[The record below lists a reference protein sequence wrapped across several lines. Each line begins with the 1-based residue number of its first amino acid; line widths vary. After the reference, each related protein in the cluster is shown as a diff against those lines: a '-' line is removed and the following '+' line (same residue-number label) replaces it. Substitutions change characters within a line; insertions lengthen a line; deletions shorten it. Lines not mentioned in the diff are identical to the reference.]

1 MILKTGKIEK
11 DIEVCALH
19 SQRKICFGETR
30 IDKIFTWVDASYV
43 VHHNMKSQDGGVI
56 SMVLGVT
63 PCRLIKG
70 SLNIK
75 NSTAAGLVSASNC
88 VPYII

>member
-1 MILKTGKIEK
+1 MTLTNGKIEK
-11 DIEVCALH
+11 YILVCSLH
-19 SQRKICFGETR
+19 PQRKRCFITTNL
-30 IDKIFTWVDASYV
+30 DNIFTWVDVSYA
-43 VHHNMKSQDGGVI
+43 VHHNMKSQDGGVM

>member
-1 MILKTGKIEK
+1 MHPLIKKLFYNNN
-11 DIEVCALH
+11 L
-19 SQRKICFGETR
+19 
-30 IDKIFTWVDASYV
+30 DKIFTWVDASYA
-43 VHHNMKSQDGGVI
+43 VHHDMKSQDGGVM

-75 NSTAAGLVSASNC
+75 NSTAAGIVSASNC
-88 VPYII
+88 VPYNI